1 MFRVGICAVL
11 LLGVTQGVDLS
22 SFQDLL
28 VSGHTELPP
37 EDLVVDVRDH
47 LAEGGT
53 RVQNGQAV
61 LDFWWV
67 SKLPATKDLGSDRLS
82 WKMVQEG
89 SLVGAVRISKAYKDI
104 RGRTINAGVYTLRFG
119 VQPADGDHLG
129 ISPYREFFL
138 LSPASEDK
146 SGLPISHNDLVS
158 LSMRSINI
166 SHPAVWSLDPPVTDD
181 ELLSVQPTDEGHTA
195 VVFEVPVSYE
205 QQVGSSLRFGL
216 ILVGLIEF

>member
-1 MFRVGICAVL
+1 MFRVGMCVL
-11 LLGVTQGVDLS
+11 LLGVTQGVNLS

-37 EDLVVDVRDH
+37 EDLVVDMRDH

-53 RVQNGQAV
+53 RVQNGQTV

-67 SKLPATKDLGSDRLS
+67 SNLPATKDLGSDRLS
-82 WKMVQEG
+82 WEVVQEG

-104 RGRTINAGVYTLRFG
+104 RGRTIDAGVYTLRFG

-129 ISPYREFFL
+129 ISPYREFLL

-146 SGLPISHNDLVS
+146 NGGPISHNDLIG

-166 SHPAVWSLDPPVTDD
+166 SHPAVWSLDPPVTDA
-181 ELLSVQPTDEGHTA
+181 ELLTVQPTDEGHTA
-195 VVFEVPVSYE
+195 VVFEVPVSYA
-205 QQVGSSLRFGL
+205 QQVGSSLRFSL